1 MRPNSDHRSGRR
13 ISVNQGDH
21 AVAGDDDVCLTAILG
36 SCVAFCLHDATARVG
51 GMNHFLLPEPPGGDA
66 QAARRYGAY
75 LAEVLINDLIKAGA
89 RRDRMQAKV
98 FGGARMIQG
107 LSDIG
112 AANGAFAT
120 AFLANEGIPI
130 ISQSLGGERARR
142 IEFWPATGRAFQ
154 RLVAGPMP
162 ETAPAKPVRPTVVAS
177 GDAELF

>member
-1 MRPNSDHRSGRR
+1 VRPGADRR
-13 ISVNQGDH
+13 GARRLSVNQGDH
-21 AVAGDDDVCLTAILG
+21 VVSGDDDVCLTAILG
-36 SCVAFCLHDATARVG
+36 SCVAFCLHDPVARVG

-66 QAARRYGAY
+66 QAARRYGAF
-75 LAEVLINDLIKAGA
+75 LAEVLINDMIKSGA

-112 AANGAFAT
+112 ASNATFAT
-120 AFLANEGIPI
+120 TFLGNEGIPI
-130 ISQSLGGERARR
+130 LSQSLGGERARR

-162 ETAPAKPVRPTVVAS
+162 ETAPARPARPVVVAA

>member
-1 MRPNSDHRSGRR
+1 M
-13 ISVNQGDH
+13 
-21 AVAGDDDVCLTAILG
+21 CLTAILG

-75 LAEVLINDLIKAGA
+75 LAEVLINEMIKRGA
-89 RRDRMQAKV
+89 QRERMQAKV

-112 AANGAFAT
+112 AANAAFAT
-120 AFLANEGIPI
+120 TFLGNEGIPI
-130 ISQSLGGERARR
+130 LSQSLGGERARR

-154 RLVAGPMP
+154 RLVAGPIP
-162 ETAPAKPVRPTVVAS
+162 EAAPVRAPRPVVVPTS

>member
-1 MRPNSDHRSGRR
+1 VTPALDTRRGRR

-21 AVAGDDDVCLTAILG
+21 VVSGDADTCLTAILG
-36 SCVAFCLHDATARVG
+36 SCVAFCLHDPLASIG

-89 RRDRMQAKV
+89 RRERIEAKI

-107 LSDIG
+107 LSDSG
-112 AANGAFAT
+112 AATGAFART
-120 AFLANEGIPI
+120 FLANEGIRI
-130 ISQSLGGERARR
+130 LAQSLGGDKARR

-154 RLVAGPMP
+154 RLVTGPVP
-162 ETAPAKPVRPTVVAS
+162 EAPARPAPPVAAV